1 MSESVQVILK
11 SCVSSL
17 HLGAADWILF
27 QLHPPPPTFYI
38 TFLCFPVSACAVGGK
53 NVGGRLQVMTLGLLI
68 ESEEFRSVLVPT
80 EVLGA

>member
-1 MSESVQVILK
+1 MCL
-11 SCVSSL
+11 
-17 HLGAADWILF
+17 LF
-27 QLHPPPPTFYI
+27 TWEQLIGFCFGFTPPPTFYI

>member
-1 MSESVQVILK
+1 MQPLVI
-11 SCVSSL
+11 SIDGMPHISQTV
-17 HLGAADWILF
+17 I
-27 QLHPPPPTFYI
+27 PPPPTFYI